1 MFALRTANLII
12 AFIATTAPTAHALE
26 MISKLT
32 LDGPLWL
39 GIQQHLYRG
48 WGEIFGTVE
57 IAALLSTLALLILTR
72 RDRSIRGA
80 YLIALACY
88 AAMLAD
94 FFIFNLPVNEALR
107 AWTPRTFARRL
118 ERLPPSLGNWPRVH
132 RPLLGDRIRHA
143 DPPTYPQRIRV
154 VTVINFAGEAMQ

>member
-1 MFALRTANLII
+1 
-12 AFIATTAPTAHALE
+12 

-32 LDGPLWL
+32 LDRPLWL

-57 IAALLSTLALLILTR
+57 IAAFLSTLALLILTW
-72 RDRSIRGA
+72 RDRSIRRWRA

-107 AWTPRTFARRL
+107 AWTPRTLPANWSDYRLRWEIGHAFTALFSAIAFVILIRR
-118 ERLPPSLGNWPRVH
+118 
-132 RPLLGDRIRHA
+132 RIHE
-143 DPPTYPQRIRV
+143 
-154 VTVINFAGEAMQ
+154 GSGS